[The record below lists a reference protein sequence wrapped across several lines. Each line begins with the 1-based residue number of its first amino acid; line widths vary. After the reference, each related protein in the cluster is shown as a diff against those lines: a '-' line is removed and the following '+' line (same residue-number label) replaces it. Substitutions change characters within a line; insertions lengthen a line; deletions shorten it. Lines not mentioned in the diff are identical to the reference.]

1 MGYPCLNCDVGLL
14 SQLILVGDHCQ
25 LGPVVMCKKAAKA
38 GLSQS
43 LFERLVVLGIRPIRL
58 QVQYRMHPA
67 LSAFPS
73 NIFYEGSLQNGV
85 TAGKLGPVPVSGD
98 STWSRFLLKWPYV
111 VTVCVG
117 PSERRSGAMRAL
129 ECRPFLRHGP
139 GWGVR
144 ISVRFAE
151 SAVRIPSIGASHTEE
166 EAAETSA
173 CPLLPLSVL
182 LEACARPRAD
192 FFRGGP
198 GVLGAFR
205 LC

>member
-1 MGYPCLNCDVGLL
+1 
-14 SQLILVGDHCQ
+14 
-25 LGPVVMCKKAAKA
+25 
-38 GLSQS
+38 
-43 LFERLVVLGIRPIRL
+43 
-58 QVQYRMHPA
+58 
-67 LSAFPS
+67 
-73 NIFYEGSLQNGV
+73 
-85 TAGKLGPVPVSGD
+85 
-98 STWSRFLLKWPYV
+98 
-111 VTVCVG
+111 
-117 PSERRSGAMRAL
+117 MRAL

-144 ISVRFAE
+144 ILVRFAE
-151 SAVRIPSIGASHTEE
+151 SAMRIPSIGASHTEE
-166 EAAETSA
+166 EVAETSA